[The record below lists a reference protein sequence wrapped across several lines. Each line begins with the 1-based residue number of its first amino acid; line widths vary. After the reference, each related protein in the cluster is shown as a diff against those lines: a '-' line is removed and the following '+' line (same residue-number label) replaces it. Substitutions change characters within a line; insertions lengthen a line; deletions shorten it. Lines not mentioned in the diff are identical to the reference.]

1 MFKTL
6 LKTYEEAVFKTR
18 SAGTH
23 MVLKHIVALAFA
35 KAEQQREWGTGL
47 SADLPTQQN
56 PVLNLKAFEDMS
68 T

>member
-1 MFKTL
+1 
-6 LKTYEEAVFKTR
+6 
-18 SAGTH
+18 